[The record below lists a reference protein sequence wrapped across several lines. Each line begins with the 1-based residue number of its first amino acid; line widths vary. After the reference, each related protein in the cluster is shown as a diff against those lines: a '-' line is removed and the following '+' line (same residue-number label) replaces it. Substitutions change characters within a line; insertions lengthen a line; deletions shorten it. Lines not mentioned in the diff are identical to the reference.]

1 MRNDVDLSPMEELS
15 HLYEKEEAMQKYPK
29 MNAYEHLIM
38 ELTAT
43 SMVSQEHLK
52 I

>member
-15 HLYEKEEAMQKYPK
+15 HLYDRAEATQKYPK
-29 MNAYEHLIM
+29 MNSYEHLMM

-43 SMVSQEHLK
+43 SMVSEKNLK